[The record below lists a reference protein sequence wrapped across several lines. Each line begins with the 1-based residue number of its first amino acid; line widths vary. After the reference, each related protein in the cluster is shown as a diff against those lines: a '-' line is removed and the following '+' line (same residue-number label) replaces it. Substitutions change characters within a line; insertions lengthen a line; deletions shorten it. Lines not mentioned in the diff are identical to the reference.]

1 MAYNSNILFE
11 VLGNILQKKS
21 EEMFIKHTSADDFEK
36 QFSRYMVIRYLS
48 MANKDVA
55 RIILDNQIQLERFP
69 TNKTVYRF
77 LMNVVPKQKS
87 GFIKY
92 IK

>member
-1 MAYNSNILFE
+1 MAYNNNILFE

-21 EEMFIKHTSADDFEK
+21 EEIFVKHISADDFEK